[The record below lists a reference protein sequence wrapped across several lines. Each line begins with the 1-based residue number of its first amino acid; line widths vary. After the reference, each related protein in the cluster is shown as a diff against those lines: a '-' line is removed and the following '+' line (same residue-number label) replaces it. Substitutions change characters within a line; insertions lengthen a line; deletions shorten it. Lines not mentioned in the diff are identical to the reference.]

1 MASKQHPTCA
11 APPFLP
17 CYACAAAGLVQEV
30 FISRGSAATCPVT
43 TGVIYFGC
51 QQQQQQQQQ
60 QTGATVGSAVGA
72 ATSSSKAGASEDAS
86 AAVLCN
92 MLHQPWVTVT
102 NGLNSA
108 AAVFAAVEV
117 GQLPAVV
124 DYAVGP
130 SAEWIEFDR
139 PTQTEIQQQQQQ
151 QGLTAGGSSSSSS
164 TLGGVVMV
172 PALWFRWVEQ
182 SGVVSFWQ
190 LLHLLPTAA

>member
-1 MASKQHPTCA
+1 
-11 APPFLP
+11 
-17 CYACAAAGLVQEV
+17 
-30 FISRGSAATCPVT
+30 
-43 TGVIYFGC
+43 VIYFGC

-60 QTGATVGSAVGA
+60 QQTGATVDSAVGA

-151 QGLTAGGSSSSSS
+151 GLTAGGSSSGSS
-164 TLGGVVMV
+164 TLGGALMV
-172 PALWFRWVEQ
+172 PALWFR
-182 SGVVSFWQ
+182 
-190 LLHLLPTAA
+190 